1 MDYDIAVSPEQ
12 LISSADSLRAMADDC
27 VDALPAAPPAESGE
41 EPDSPAAQRPHRAQ
55 DEVAATG
62 TAAAA
67 ALLGAVRQVD
77 RAVRGSSET
86 LRATA
91 ADYQTTE
98 HDASELITRTIGN
111 ALGELR

>member
-1 MDYDIAVSPEQ
+1 MTHTEQLRRALRAYDIAGPETPE
-12 LISSADSLRAMADDC
+12 RAN
-27 VDALPAAPPAESGE
+27 AL
-41 EPDSPAAQRPHRAQ
+41 
-55 DEVAATG
+55 
-62 TAAAA
+62 AAAA